1 MAIYKKSEFAKM
13 CGIGPSAITNAI
25 NRGQLKDDNG
35 RIDTSLPINYD
46 YMMIARARNGLSDL
60 VPDNPSSVL
69 SKIKA
74 AQSEPV
80 EKKTASDSD
89 GAYDLERKKKLADLE
104 KKNVD
109 IRIALLTEQRLKG
122 ESIPTQLVRE
132 LINQL
137 SKSFLESYRDKS
149 EQLVINI
156 SHKNKL
162 SAERTAEMKGEL
174 IKAINK
180 SHDDAIT
187 EAITGLKSILQH
199 IKP

>member
-1 MAIYKKSEFAKM
+1 MAIYKKGEFAKM
-13 CGIGPSAITNAI
+13 CGIGASAVTNAI
-25 NRGQLKDDNG
+25 NRGHLKDDNG

-60 VPDNPSSVL
+60 IHDNPNSVL

-80 EKKTASDSD
+80 EKKPASDSD

-122 ESIPTQLVRE
+122 ESIPTQLVKE

-174 IKAINK
+174 IKAINR

-187 EAITGLKSILQH
+187 EAMTSLKSILQQ